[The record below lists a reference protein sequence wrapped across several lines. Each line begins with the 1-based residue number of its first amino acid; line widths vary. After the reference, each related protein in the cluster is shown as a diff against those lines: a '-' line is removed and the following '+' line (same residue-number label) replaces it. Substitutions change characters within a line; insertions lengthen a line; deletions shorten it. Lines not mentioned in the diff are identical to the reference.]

1 MIQRSK
7 KFNENIYT
15 KLEIMRTESALRNV
29 EECINWSY
37 IKRDD
42 VTKVPF
48 LSLQILSQN
57 VRILSEA
64 GKDMLDKS
72 RHLKT
77 LSSVEEIQNLQLE
90 GLRETLTSVM
100 MQKYQFYRL
109 RNQSP
114 NQLEILNLK
123 RQEDLYT
130 KIYESKSFNKHL
142 TKKLMNLQN

>member
-1 MIQRSK
+1 
-7 KFNENIYT
+7 
-15 KLEIMRTESALRNV
+15 MRTESALRNV

-42 VTKVPF
+42 VNRVPF

-77 LSSVEEIQNLQLE
+77 LGSVEEIQNLQLE

-114 NQLEILNLK
+114 NHLEILNLK
-123 RQEDLYT
+123 RHGDLYT
-130 KIYESKSFNKHL
+130 KIYGSKSFNKHL
-142 TKKLMNLQN
+142 TKKIDAFAELVKQETITFKQVLQ

>member
-1 MIQRSK
+1 
-7 KFNENIYT
+7 
-15 KLEIMRTESALRNV
+15 MRTESALRNV

-37 IKRDD
+37 IKRHD
-42 VTKVPF
+42 VNRVPF

-90 GLRETLTSVM
+90 G
-100 MQKYQFYRL
+100 
-109 RNQSP
+109 
-114 NQLEILNLK
+114 
-123 RQEDLYT
+123 
-130 KIYESKSFNKHL
+130 
-142 TKKLMNLQN
+142 